1 MHRALLALPLFVIVV
16 GCTPARSPEVAQVK
30 APDCA
35 AGTAWDGFECVK
47 KEAEAAPSPTMSV
60 ASSTAVPLPPT
71 TPDEVLYQEALER
84 HAADDSPAMR
94 KKLFTII
101 QQFPKSPR
109 VGDAYYWFGM
119 LFFDEARNG
128 NASMFELAKAGF
140 EHALTYPQAETAPD
154 NLLHLAMTYD
164 AVGNAGASAHTYS
177 TLRIQHPQS
186 AAAHS
191 IPAGH

>member
-1 MHRALLALPLFVIVV
+1 MRRALLVLPLLVI
-16 GCTPARSPEVAQVK
+16 GCTAARPPEAAQVK
-30 APDCA
+30 APACA
-35 AGTAWDGFECVK
+35 PGTAWDGFECVK
-47 KEAEAAPSPTMSV
+47 KEAEAAPGPTMSV
-60 ASSTAVPLPPT
+60 ASSTGAPSLPT

-84 HAADDSPAMR
+84 HAADDAPAMR

-109 VGDAYYWFGM
+109 VGDVYYWFGM

-128 NASMFELAKAGF
+128 NASMFELAKASF

-164 AVGNAGASAHTYS
+164 AVGNASACAHTYS
-177 TLRIQHPQS
+177 TLRTQHPQS
-186 AAAHS
+186 AAAHL
-191 IPAGH
+191 IPPGH